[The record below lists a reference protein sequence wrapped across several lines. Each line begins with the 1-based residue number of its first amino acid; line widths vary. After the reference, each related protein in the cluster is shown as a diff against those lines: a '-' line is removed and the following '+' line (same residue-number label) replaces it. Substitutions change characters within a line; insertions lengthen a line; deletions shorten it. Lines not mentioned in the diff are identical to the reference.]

1 MPQDYGPDILSYVC
15 PVKRGPL
22 GAEEHHTMI
31 PKPLTPTSSTHRR
44 AFLKLMGGTVIASG
58 LAGALPAMAQLALA
72 TVSDGAITLEFDSS
86 LHSRVLT
93 TVGGKTTALTEF
105 APSDT
110 LSLADGRLIDA
121 FSFAGHARTPVNTV
135 HGKGVAHTVRGV
147 SKDGI
152 EKSLLITLYDRYPG
166 FALVKT
172 TYRNRSEVA
181 LSITRWR
188 GHAYALKSSGAG
200 FWSWSGATHED
211 RRDWVQPVGAA
222 FDQPNFMGMNA
233 SDYGSGTP
241 IVDVWR
247 PDAGLAV
254 GHVETRPKLISLPL
268 LATAGGASVAI
279 EETRA
284 IELKA
289 GDSFETLETFVA
301 VHQRDYYATLDT
313 YRKVMADKGM
323 AAPKPTEGCYEAI
336 WCAWGYDRNF
346 TIAEIEGSL
355 GKVKDMGLKWA
366 VIDDGWQ
373 TSEGDWYL
381 DVTKFPR
388 KDEDMIAMVKMIR
401 AAGLKPKL
409 WLAPLA
415 VDPGTDLLRHH
426 TDMLVLDQWGAP
438 QDVTWWNA
446 FYLCPAYGPVRD
458 YTQALVKKI
467 IGEWG
472 FDGLKLDGQHMNAV
486 APCHNPK
493 HNHAH
498 PTDSVEQ
505 IQDFWKM
512 VYDTAIAI
520 KPDAVIEF
528 CPCGTSYAFFNLPYT
543 NQVPSSDPL
552 SSWQVR
558 HKGKSLKALMGGD
571 AAYAGDHVELS
582 DNGNDFASS
591 VGIGA
596 IVSTKFTYPNEGRGK
611 DAKFLLTP
619 EREAVWRK
627 WIDIYN
633 AKMLPKGQ
641 YRGELYDIGFDRPEA
656 HTVEKD
662 GKLYYAFYAPT
673 WSGEIELRGLKKGTY
688 TVTDYVNNK
697 ALGKVTAT
705 SNRITAAFEGSL
717 LIEVQP
723 GRA

>member
-1 MPQDYGPDILSYVC
+1 
-15 PVKRGPL
+15 
-22 GAEEHHTMI
+22 MI
-31 PKPLTPTSSTHRR
+31 PKPLSPHMKRR
-44 AFLKLMGGTVIASG
+44 NFLKLMTGTVVASG
-58 LAGALPAMAQLALA
+58 LAGALPAAAQLALA
-72 TVSDGAITLEFDSS
+72 TVTDGTLTIEFDTAM
-86 LHSRVLT
+86 HSRLISGLGGASTVLT
-93 TVGGKTTALTEF
+93 DF

-110 LSLADGRLIDA
+110 LSLSDGRRIDA
-121 FSFAGHARTPVNTV
+121 FNFAGHSRAAVNTI
-135 HGKGVAHTVRGV
+135 HGKGTAHTVRGV
-147 SKDGI
+147 SAEGI
-152 EKSLLITLYDRYPG
+152 EKTLVITLYERYPG

-172 TYRNRSEVA
+172 TYRNRGETP
-181 LSITRWR
+181 LSVQRWR
-188 GHAYALKSSGAG
+188 AHAYALKSAGTG
-200 FWSWSGATHED
+200 FWSWSGATHEN
-211 RRDWVQPVGAA
+211 RRDWVQPVAA
-222 FDQPNFMGMNA
+222 GFDQPNFMGMNA

-241 IVDVWR
+241 IVDAWR

-254 GHVETRPKLISLPL
+254 GHVETRPKLVSLPL
-268 LATAGGASVAI
+268 LGTAAGASVAI
-279 EETRA
+279 EESRA
-284 IELKA
+284 FELAA
-289 GDSFETLETFVA
+289 GESFTTLETFVT

-313 YRKVMADKGM
+313 YRRIMADKGM

-336 WCAWGYDRNF
+336 WCAWGYDRDF

-355 GKVKDMGLKWA
+355 AKVKEMGLEWA

-381 DVTKFPR
+381 DVAKFPR
-388 KDEDMIAMVKMIR
+388 KDEDMIALVQMIR

-415 VDPGTDLLRHH
+415 VDPGTDLLRYN
-426 TDMLVLDQWGAP
+426 TDQLVLNEWGAV
-438 QDVTWWNA
+438 QDVSWWNA

-458 YTQALVKKI
+458 FTKALITKI

-472 FDGLKLDGQHMNAV
+472 FDGIKLDGQHMNAV

-498 PTDSVEQ
+498 PNDSVEQ

-520 KPDAVIEF
+520 KPHAVIEF
-528 CPCGTSYAFFNLPYT
+528 CPCGTAYAFYNLPYT

-552 SSWQVR
+552 SSWQIR

-582 DNGNDFASS
+582 DNGTDFASS

-596 IVSTKFTYPNEGRGK
+596 IVSTKFTYPHEGRGK
-611 DAKFLLTP
+611 DANFLLTP
-619 EREAVWRK
+619 EREVVWRK

-633 AKMLPKGQ
+633 QKMLPKGQ
-641 YRGELYDIGFDRPEA
+641 YRGELYDIGFDKPEA
-656 HTVEKD
+656 HAIEKD

-673 WSGEIELRGLKKGTY
+673 WNGEVELRGLKKGNY
-688 TVTDYVNNK
+688 AVRDYFNNSDLGRVN
-697 ALGKVTAT
+697 ASG
-705 SNRITAAFEGSL
+705 NRLNAAFDGFL
-717 LIEVQP
+717 LLEATPVR
-723 GRA
+723 G